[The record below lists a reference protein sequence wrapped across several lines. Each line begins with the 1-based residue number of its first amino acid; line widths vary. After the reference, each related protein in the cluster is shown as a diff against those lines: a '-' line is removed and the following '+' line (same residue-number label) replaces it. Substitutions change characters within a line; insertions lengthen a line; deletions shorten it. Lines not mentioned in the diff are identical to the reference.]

1 MRLTALLPL
10 SLLIC
15 TSCNSPKVA
24 ADAESWN
31 GSFTTKND
39 GVQTLSVFF
48 SFKES
53 NGVFNIPDLIPIPL
67 DLFELKRWE
76 DSISFKVGFRSGTNI
91 LLGKYVHADTI
102 KGVSIRPNKEKQ
114 PFMLYR
120 SAVSN
125 SIFNLPKPD
134 SSDPWSISMKSN
146 STTEQ
151 ASKAHL
157 EKIINQYDLDKYIYT
172 KTVMVEDSTIPH
184 SHPVLTINTADTTD
198 ENLISTFMHEQMH
211 WFILS
216 RSDDT
221 KTVVELLKMEFPGAP
236 VQLPDGSG
244 DVQSTYEHLIVC
256 YYEYQALKELTGK
269 EKADKVINSL
279 KDRLYK
285 WIYKTMLEH
294 EEKIRHILKDN
305 DLILQ

>member
-1 MRLTALLPL
+1 
-10 SLLIC
+10 
-15 TSCNSPKVA
+15 
-24 ADAESWN
+24 
-31 GSFTTKND
+31 
-39 GVQTLSVFF
+39 
-48 SFKES
+48 
-53 NGVFNIPDLIPIPL
+53 
-67 DLFELKRWE
+67 
-76 DSISFKVGFRSGTNI
+76 
-91 LLGKYVHADTI
+91 
-102 KGVSIRPNKEKQ
+102 
-114 PFMLYR
+114 MLYR

-134 SSDPWSISMKSN
+134 NSDPWSISMKSS

-151 ASKAHL
+151 ASKARL
-157 EKIINQYDLDKYIYT
+157 GKIINQYDLDKYIYT
-172 KTVMVEDSTIPH
+172 KTLMVEDSTIPH

-198 ENLISTFMHEQMH
+198 ENLISTFVHEQMH

-216 RSDDT
+216 KSEDT

-269 EKADKVINSL
+269 ENAYKVINSL

-294 EEKIRHILKDN
+294 EEKIGDILTDN
-305 DLILQ
+305 GLILQ

>member
-1 MRLTALLPL
+1 MRLTVLLSV

-15 TSCNSPKVA
+15 TSCNSLKVA

-31 GSFTTKND
+31 GTFTTKND
-39 GVQTLSVFF
+39 GIQTISVFF

-53 NGVFNIPDLIPIPL
+53 NGVFNMPDLIPIPL
-67 DLFELKRWE
+67 NLFELKRWD
-76 DSISFKVGFRSGTNI
+76 DSISFKVGFRSGTDV

-102 KGVSIRPNKEKQ
+102 KGVSIRPSKERH

-120 SAVSN
+120 STVSN

-146 STTEQ
+146 TTTEQ
-151 ASKAHL
+151 ASKARL
-157 EKIINQYDLDKYIYT
+157 EKIIGRYDLDKYIYT

-198 ENLISTFMHEQMH
+198 EYLISTFVHEQMH

-216 RSDDT
+216 KNENT
-221 KTVVELLKMEFPGAP
+221 KRVVDVLKKEFPNAP
-236 VQLPDGSG
+236 INLPDGSG
-244 DVQSTYEHLIVC
+244 DVQSTYEHLIIC

-269 EKADKVINSL
+269 EKADQVINSL

-294 EEKIRHILKDN
+294 EEKISDILTDN
-305 DLILQ
+305 GLILQ